1 MKAHVRME
9 KGVRDSFSKG
19 SDMDDGSAKLSF
31 TSLEGRIQAMPDGPA
46 SVLKTPRAIF
56 WLNVVGS
63 IALALGS
70 LPFLLVQF
78 FEPQGW
84 MVRMAQVGVWGAAA
98 LYAPGIVRGLFIV
111 VREFLHWRTNLTEQ
125 SDHDLVQFRELRAWL
140 QTFPRDV
147 LEEHRNFARLVHDRL
162 GSKLGLL
169 AGGIE
174 RVGILP
180 VLVAGF
186 FLLRE
191 VEGLGIASLAEVP
204 LWQAVLAPSLV
215 ITWCMGVMAVRMR
228 LRHELYA
235 MLLTDALENKPELH
249 NGVRPSTKK

>member
-1 MKAHVRME
+1 
-9 KGVRDSFSKG
+9 
-19 SDMDDGSAKLSF
+19 MDDCSAKLSF
-31 TSLEGRIQAMPDGPA
+31 ASLEARIQAMPDGSA
-46 SVLKTPRAIF
+46 SVLKTPPVIF
-56 WLNVVGS
+56 WLNVGGS
-63 IALALGS
+63 IAATLGL

-84 MVRMAQVGVWGAAA
+84 MVRMAQVGVWGAGA
-98 LYAPGIVRGLFIV
+98 LYAPGFLRSLLIVA
-111 VREFLHWRTNLTEQ
+111 REFLHWRTNLAEQ
-125 SDHDLVQFRELRAWL
+125 SDHDLVQFRKLRAWL
-140 QTFPRDV
+140 LTFPRGV
-147 LEEHRNFARLVHDRL
+147 LEEHRNFARLAHDRL

-191 VEGLGIASLAEVP
+191 VEGLGIESLGDVP
-204 LWQAVLAPSLV
+204 LWQAVLAPFLI
-215 ITWCMGVMAVRMR
+215 ITWCIGVMAVRMR

-235 MLLTDALENKPELH
+235 MLLTDALENKP
-249 NGVRPSTKK
+249 